1 MAASSSSRSA
11 AAAGV
16 LLLLLV
22 AAAVCLHGATA
33 QLCEDYYDDTC
44 PDAYDIVK
52 QVLMDAHQS
61 DTRIF
66 ASLIRLHFH
75 DCFVQVPASFRSI
88 QFTIHCSF
96 HHAHNSQMVATVSCY

>member
-1 MAASSSSRSA
+1 MAASPSFRSA

-16 LLLLLV
+16 LLAMV
-22 AAAVCLHGATA
+22 VAAVCLPAAAA

-44 PDAYDIVK
+44 PDANDIVK

-75 DCFVQVPASFRSI
+75 DCFVQVPLSFLQHSDSVHM
-88 QFTIHCSF
+88 QFIVAFTVMHTI
-96 HHAHNSQMVATVSCY
+96 TCY